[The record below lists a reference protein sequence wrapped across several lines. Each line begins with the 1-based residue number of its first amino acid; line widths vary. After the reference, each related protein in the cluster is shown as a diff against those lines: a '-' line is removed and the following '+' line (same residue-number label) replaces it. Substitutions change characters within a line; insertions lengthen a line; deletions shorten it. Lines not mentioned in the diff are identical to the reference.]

1 MYVVP
6 ALGHRLDVAG
16 ACGLL
21 VVLHHACCC
30 YRRRHAELLQLLA
43 VLLSHN
49 DVAGARRCVEPH
61 RYRLFYWSSRHDA
74 DVSPA
79 PIAKRSSTTEFSSFS
94 VPRHRAATTIIHRR
108 TCCAKALSTQS
119 KVEKRSNLFTRYHL
133 WSTVNRILAL
143 QHFSVCKKKV
153 NLTSNNWVLVVLT
166 SYVALTTNYMFFCNF
181 NYVGYN

>member
-1 MYVVP
+1 VTRHYSSLNP
-6 ALGHRLDVAG
+6 LASARRRTLRLCLVTILTSREP
-16 ACGLL
+16 CGLL

-143 QHFSVCKKKV
+143 QHFSVYKKI
-153 NLTSNNWVLVVLT
+153 LI
-166 SYVALTTNYMFFCNF
+166 
-181 NYVGYN
+181 